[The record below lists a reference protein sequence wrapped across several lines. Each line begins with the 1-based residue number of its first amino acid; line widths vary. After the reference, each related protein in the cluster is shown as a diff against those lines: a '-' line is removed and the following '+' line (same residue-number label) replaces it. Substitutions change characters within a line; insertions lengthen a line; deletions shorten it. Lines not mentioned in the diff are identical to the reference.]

1 VSANRLA
8 DIFSLMEK
16 YDRDDTAALSLCR
29 AAAEIMELDGASI
42 SLTSSDQEMTG
53 LCASDSVAQSLSDLE
68 ITVSEGPAINAIRS
82 GVVVSEADL
91 FDSPRQRWPLYTP
104 GALDLGARAVF
115 GFPVRV
121 GAIRFGVL
129 SLFRLA
135 PGQLRADQMTDGYLM
150 ASVVA
155 RSVLSMQAGAS
166 PGELLDEFHRGARLD
181 FRVHQAAGML
191 AVQGSMPVKDALVAL
206 RAHAFSSNTELSDLA
221 EQVVTRQTR
230 LDPVAMEWVEDP
242 EEIA

>member
-1 VSANRLA
+1 
-8 DIFSLMEK
+8 
-16 YDRDDTAALSLCR
+16 
-29 AAAEIMELDGASI
+29 MELDGASI
-42 SLTSSDQEMTG
+42 SLTSSDVEMTS

-68 ITVSEGPAINAIRS
+68 ITVNEGPAMNAIRT

-91 FDSPRQRWPLYTP
+91 FDSPRDRWPLYTP
-104 GALDLGARAVF
+104 EALDLGARAVF

-129 SLFRLA
+129 SLFRLSSGPLGA
-135 PGQLRADQMTDGYLM
+135 NQATDGYLM

-155 RSVLSMQAGAS
+155 RSLLSMQAGAS
-166 PGELLDEFHRGARLD
+166 SDELLGEFHGGAQLD

-206 RAHAFSSNTELSDLA
+206 RAHAFSSDTELTILA
-221 EQVVTRQTR
+221 EHVVTRKTC
-230 LDPVAMEWVEDP
+230 LDPVAMEWVEIPDGV
-242 EEIA
+242 A

>member
-1 VSANRLA
+1 VEANRLA

-16 YDRDDTAALSLCR
+16 YDRDDSPTLSLCR

-42 SLTSSDQEMTG
+42 SLTSSEDEMTS
-53 LCASDSVAQSLSDLE
+53 LCASDGVAQSLCDLE
-68 ITVSEGPAINAIRS
+68 ITVSEGPAMNAIRS
-82 GVVVSEADL
+82 GVVISEEDL
-91 FDSPRQRWPLYTP
+91 FNSLRQRWPLYTP
-104 GALDLGARAVF
+104 GALELGARAVF

-121 GAIRFGVL
+121 GAVRFGVL
-129 SLFRLA
+129 SLFRLTS
-135 PGQLRADQMTDGYLM
+135 GELRGNQTTDGYLM

-166 PGELLDEFHRGARLD
+166 PGELLDEFHGGARLD

-206 RAHAFSSNTELSDLA
+206 RAHAFSSETELSILA
-221 EQVVTRQTR
+221 EHVVTRKAR
-230 LDPVAMEWVEDP
+230 LDPVAMEWVGDP
-242 EEIA
+242 DDIA

>member
-1 VSANRLA
+1 
-8 DIFSLMEK
+8 MEK
-16 YDRDDTAALSLCR
+16 YDRDDSAALSLCR

-42 SLTSSDQEMTG
+42 SLTSSDQEMTS

-68 ITVSEGPAINAIRS
+68 ITVSEGPATNAVRS

-129 SLFRLA
+129 SLFRLTSGPLHA
-135 PGQLRADQMTDGYLM
+135 NQMTDGYLM

-166 PGELLDEFHRGARLD
+166 PGELLGEFHGGARLD

-206 RAHAFSSNTELSDLA
+206 RAHAFSSDTELSILA
-221 EQVVTRQTR
+221 EHVVTRKTR
-230 LDPVAMEWVEDP
+230 LDPAAMEWVEDP
-242 EEIA
+242 DDVA